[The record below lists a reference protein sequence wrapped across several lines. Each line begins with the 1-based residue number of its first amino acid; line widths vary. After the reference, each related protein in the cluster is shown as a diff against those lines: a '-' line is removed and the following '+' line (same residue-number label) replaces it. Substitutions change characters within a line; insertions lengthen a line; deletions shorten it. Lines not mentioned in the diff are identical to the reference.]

1 MTFNILVGFV
11 VPWVFGLL
19 LWKKFP
25 VVVYLICPFSA
36 TVSALFNDIGYHLSF
51 WDFTPK
57 IENDETLSA
66 LPLDLGLY
74 PIMACFMIDWIVR
87 KKRQAWVKV
96 TAIGAFNTAL
106 ESIALH
112 YGKVEY
118 GNGWNIG
125 WTFVSYM
132 LALLLVYL
140 YYRLLEQYG
149 FFDKTKLKLHA
160 NKK

>member
-1 MTFNILVGFV
+1 MIFNILIGFV
-11 VPWVFGLL
+11 IPWIFGFF
-19 LWKKFP
+19 LWKKSP
-25 VVVYLICPFSA
+25 IIIYLICPVTA
-36 TVSALFNDIGYHLSF
+36 TVSALFNDIGYHLGF

-74 PIMACFMIDWIVR
+74 PITACLMVYWIVKHNR
-87 KKRQAWVKV
+87 HAWTKLSII
-96 TAIGAFNTAL
+96 ALFNTSL
-106 ESIALH
+106 EFIALH
-112 YGKVEY
+112 YGKAEY

-149 FFDKTKLKLHA
+149 FFDKTKHKLHS

>member
-1 MTFNILVGFV
+1 MTINILLGFV
-11 VPWVFGLL
+11 VPWMFGFI
-19 LWKKFP
+19 LWRKAP
-25 VVVYLICPFSA
+25 IIIYLICPFTSI
-36 TVSALFNDIGYHLSF
+36 VSALFNDIGYHLSF

-74 PIMACFMIDWIVR
+74 PVMASYMIYWIV
-87 KKRQAWVKV
+87 KNNQHAWMKLAVF
-96 TAIGAFNTAL
+96 ALFNTTL
-106 ESIALH
+106 EFIGLH

-125 WTFVSYM
+125 WTFVSYT

-140 YYRLLEQYG
+140 YYRLLCRHG
-149 FFDKTKLKLHA
+149 IMDGA
-160 NKK
+160 